1 MKWPLKPG
9 KTAKGVSLTILQ
21 VLHPLLDAIPVPG
34 AKAGIGLLLGV
45 VEGIDVSIIFLSF
58 WNYPPSSLPVSFQET
73 SQNSSTLRELEN
85 HIRFL
90 TDLMEPLTKMDRN
103 NLSSGLED
111 DVLRLSK

>member
-1 MKWPLKPG
+1 MKWLRKPG

-34 AKAGIGLLLGV
+34 AKSGIGILLDV
-45 VEGIDVSIIFLSF
+45 VEGID
-58 WNYPPSSLPVSFQET
+58 ET
-73 SQNSSTLRELEN
+73 SQNFSTLRELEN

-90 TDLMEPLTKMDRN
+90 TDLLEPLTKIDRN

-111 DVLRLSK
+111 DVLRLSR